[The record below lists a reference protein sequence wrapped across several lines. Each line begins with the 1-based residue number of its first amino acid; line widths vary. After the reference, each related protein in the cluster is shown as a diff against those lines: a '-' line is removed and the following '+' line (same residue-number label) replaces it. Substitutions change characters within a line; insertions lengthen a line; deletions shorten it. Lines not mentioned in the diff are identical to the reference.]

1 MPLVFFHLDYFSD
14 RVSCFCLGLVLDPDP
29 LTYASQSSWDY
40 RYESLC
46 LALVLFL
53 LMKHTDSQASPPA
66 IVTLRVSELKTH
78 QVTQSRHPYS
88 LSIDQDAWYR
98 AAWHGM
104 MSAVVLK
111 LVGWLPLKGFLK

>member
-1 MPLVFFHLDYFSD
+1 LAWLALNCDSPNLYLYS
-14 RVSCFCLGLVLDPDP
+14 R
-29 LTYASQSSWDY
+29 WDY

-53 LMKHTDSQASPPA
+53 LMKHTVSQASPPA